1 MSTFIKDRLED
12 SCGQFNIIKNI
23 KNLSLVILDDTVS
36 SIPSEYKDFKFIPGK
51 RLILSE
57 NDTKE
62 EKVSYPKGS
71 FIERLESVKV
81 KNVLN
86 ELPKSS
92 KDKDDLSTEFVFT
105 IDSRKHLINENS
117 IIQISEVNHDKNGN
131 ILIEIE
137 FQKVSGPSLYHTEY
151 AVFEL
156 HHLNYNKFILELTKD
171 KR

>member
-1 MSTFIKDRLED
+1 M
-12 SCGQFNIIKNI
+12 
-23 KNLSLVILDDTVS
+23 
-36 SIPSEYKDFKFIPGK
+36 
-51 RLILSE
+51 
-57 NDTKE
+57 
-62 EKVSYPKGS
+62 
-71 FIERLESVKV
+71 ESVKV